1 MTPLFILYG
10 GEIVLFLIALRI
22 GLWIV
27 RSGGLR
33 RPGDSDPGGPP
44 GPRGTPRPAPQ
55 DPGALAP
62 VLPLAQAA
70 VKAPSA
76 APPGRRAA

>member
-33 RPGDSDPGGPP
+33 RSGDADPGGPP
-44 GPRGTPRPAPQ
+44 GPRGTPRPAPEDQ
-55 DPGALAP
+55 GALAP
-62 VLPLAQAA
+62 VLPLAQASGP
-70 VKAPSA
+70 APSA